1 MSEQE
6 TPRPAPRNRRQVA
19 VRKPPSQVVGNDAF
33 QSPQLSLFQNFLV
46 NTEEERDKLSHT
58 IALWDSIP
66 RYSISRNLQNRLRSA
81 HGTLEI
87 LKLSFHHYKVDYL
100 ATITPARI
108 EIKEG
113 PDKGKTMDF
122 YPSASEELVED
133 ALRKMA
139 ADQQQGFFDKKG
151 YVSGVA
157 FSLYQLREELARRG
171 HARSYREIQLSLEIL
186 HKTNIE
192 ISTSSARD
200 EHLRSSTYFPSM
212 ATVRRTDIEADPSA
226 RCVVQFHPLVTRA
239 IDALTYRQFNY
250 HQLMSH
256 RNQLSRWI
264 HKQLVMKFTFAALG
278 EQFKMLFSTI
288 KRDSALL
295 TGYKETRQ
303 AVVAVVEAF
312 EELTRAGL
320 LMKFEKGAEVRG
332 ARNKLEDV
340 EFVLTPSHTFVR
352 EVKAANKR
360 LKDASAEPGSQAS
373 APDKTSINALD
384 RHQG

>member
-1 MSEQE
+1 MPEQE
-6 TPRPAPRNRRQVA
+6 AASPAPRNRGQVT
-19 VRKPPSQVVGNDAF
+19 VRKSPTQQVGDDAF
-33 QSPQLSLFQNFLV
+33 QSPQLSLFQNFLA
-46 NTEEERDKLSHT
+46 NTPAEREQLSNT

-66 RYSISRNLQNRLRSA
+66 RYSISRNLQNRMRSP

-87 LKLSFHHYKVDYL
+87 LKLAFRHLKMDYV

-113 PDKGKTMDF
+113 PDKGKTIDF

-139 ADQQQGFFDKKG
+139 ADQQQQQGFFDKKG

-157 FSLYQLREELARRG
+157 FSLYQLREELAKRG

-192 ISTSSARD
+192 ITASSGRD

-212 ATVRRTDIEADPSA
+212 ATVRRKDLEADPSA

-264 HKQLVMKFTFAALG
+264 HKQLVMKFTFAAIG
-278 EQFKMLFSTI
+278 QDFKMMFSTI

-312 EELTRAGL
+312 DELVKAGL
-320 LMKFEKGAEVRG
+320 LMKAEKGNEVRG

-340 EFVLTPSHTFVR
+340 EFILTPTHTFVR

-360 LKDASAEPGSQAS
+360 HKDSTEEAGTPA
-373 APDKTSINALD
+373 
-384 RHQG
+384 

>member
-6 TPRPAPRNRRQVA
+6 AGNPAPRKRTQVA
-19 VRKPPSQVVGNDAF
+19 LRKAAPPAVTDDAF
-33 QSPQLSLFQNFLV
+33 DSPQLNLFQSFLA
-46 NTEEERDKLSHT
+46 NTPAERDQLSNT

-66 RYSISRNLQNRLRSA
+66 RYSISRNLQNRLRTS
-81 HGTLEI
+81 HGTLEL
-87 LKLSFHHYKVDYL
+87 LKLNFRHNQQDYL

-108 EIKEG
+108 EVKDG
-113 PDKGKTMDF
+113 PDKGKTVDY
-122 YPSASEELVED
+122 YPSASEELIED

-139 ADQQQGFFDKKG
+139 ADQQQQQGFFDKKG

-157 FSLYQLREELARRG
+157 FSLYQLREELAKRG

-192 ISTSSARD
+192 ITSSAGR
-200 EHLRSSTYFPSM
+200 EEQVRSATYFP
-212 ATVRRTDIEADPSA
+212 ALAAARRKDIEADPSA
-226 RCVVQFHPLVTRA
+226 RWVVQFHPLVTRS
-239 IDALTYRQFNY
+239 IDQVTYRQFNY

-264 HKQLVMKFTFAALG
+264 HKQLVMKFTFAAIG
-278 EQFKMLFSTI
+278 TTFKMMFSTI

-295 TGYKETRQ
+295 SGYKETRQ
-303 AVVAVVEAF
+303 AVVAVVESL
-312 EELTRAGL
+312 EELKTSGL
-320 LMKFEKGAEVRG
+320 LMDFQKGNEVRG

-340 EFVLTPSHTFVR
+340 EFILTPSHDFVR

-360 LKDASAEPGSQAS
+360 RQLAGT
-373 APDKTSINALD
+373 PDTGVNI
-384 RHQG
+384 G

>member
-6 TPRPAPRNRRQVA
+6 AGNPAPRKRTQVA
-19 VRKPPSQVVGNDAF
+19 LRKAAPPAVTDDAF
-33 QSPQLSLFQNFLV
+33 DSPQLNLFQSFLA
-46 NTEEERDKLSHT
+46 NTPAERDQLSNT

-66 RYSISRNLQNRLRSA
+66 RYSISRNLQNRLRTS
-81 HGTLEI
+81 HGTLEL
-87 LKLSFHHYKVDYL
+87 LKLNFRHNQQDYL

-108 EIKEG
+108 EVKDG
-113 PDKGKTMDF
+113 PDKGKTVDY
-122 YPSASEELVED
+122 YPSASEELIED

-139 ADQQQGFFDKKG
+139 ADQQQQQGFFDKKG

-157 FSLYQLREELARRG
+157 FSLYQLREELAKRG

-192 ISTSSARD
+192 ITSSAGR
-200 EHLRSSTYFPSM
+200 EEQVRSATYFP
-212 ATVRRTDIEADPSA
+212 ALAAARRKDIEADPSA
-226 RCVVQFHPLVTRA
+226 RWVVQFHPLVTRS
-239 IDALTYRQFNY
+239 IDQVTYRQFNY

-264 HKQLVMKFTFAALG
+264 HKQLVMKFTFAAIG
-278 EQFKMLFSTI
+278 TTFKMMFSTI

-295 TGYKETRQ
+295 SGYKETRQ
-303 AVVAVVEAF
+303 AVVAVVESL
-312 EELTRAGL
+312 EELKTSGL
-320 LMKFEKGAEVRG
+320 LMDFQKGNEVRG

-340 EFVLTPSHTFVR
+340 EFILTPSHDFVR

-360 LKDASAEPGSQAS
+360 RQLAGT
-373 APDKTSINALD
+373 PDSGVNI
-384 RHQG
+384 G